1 MHKRTAIAAAIVFAT
16 AGLLATPLALA
27 DPPSPPAAAA
37 DMPQQA
43 GAHEHHAMAMFDQ
56 LNLSDTQRANIR
68 AILKQ
73 HHQQARPME
82 QDLRQKRA
90 AVASAT
96 PGTPAYQSAADALAQ
111 AEASAKQQ
119 RKQGKADLRT
129 QIDAVLTPDQ
139 RAQLTSLQAQHRAQ
153 MRAQRRS
160 GTQGTPPAGDDDSG
174 S

>member
-1 MHKRTAIAAAIVFAT
+1 MHTRTAIAAAIVFAIG
-16 AGLLATPLALA
+16 GLLATPIVFA
-27 DPPSPPAAAA
+27 DPPPAPPAASG
-37 DMPQQA
+37 M
-43 GAHEHHAMAMFDQ
+43 HEHHAMAMFDQ

-96 PGTPAYQSAADALAQ
+96 PGTPAYQSASDALAQ
-111 AEASAKQQ
+111 AEATDKQQ
-119 RKQGKADLRT
+119 RKQDKASLRS

-139 RAQLTSLQAQHRAQ
+139 RSQLAALQAQHRAQ

-160 GTQGTPPAGDDDSG
+160 GTQASPPASDDDSG